1 MGICLGFNFGLRLSE
16 IIHLR
21 VQDIDFS
28 NQEVNIQIH
37 KKAKNQEAWWPK
49 SNRPRQVPF
58 TKAQGEILGRWIER
72 RPKEL
77 EHPYLLW
84 TMGKQSR
91 TKFCSVKSRTF
102 QRWTMLTHPKL
113 KPHVLR
119 YSFATHYYNQSKDIK
134 LISLLLGHANV
145 ATTSEYLAFSHE
157 DTMKKGRALF
167 HNGGLKTSRY

>member
-1 MGICLGFNFGLRLSE
+1 M
-16 IIHLR
+16 
-21 VQDIDFS
+21 
-28 NQEVNIQIH
+28 
-37 KKAKNQEAWWPK
+37 NQEAWWPK

-167 HNGGLKTSRY
+167 HNGGLKISRYQFSSFFSFYHIILVLSIQYFLYDDIQDNQYIPKTS